1 MNVREKFATQVKP
14 DLLAE
19 IRSIAQSEGRQFQV
33 IVEEAFADLIEKR
46 KSGTPRKHVMQA
58 YKQSNERYDSLYER
72 LAK

>member
-1 MNVREKFATQVKP
+1 MNIREKFASQVKP
-14 DLLAE
+14 EILAE

-46 KSGTPRKHVMQA
+46 KSSSPRKHVMQA
-58 YKQSNERYDSLYER
+58 YKQSNDQYGSLYER